1 MEFAVKALFVFAVFL
16 TALAGCKSGWGQ
28 KGTEFPGTAA
38 GGFSAA
44 ELHAFTALQPIDAHA
59 HVLRVDPGL
68 NALLDRL
75 NLHLLDILLVDD
87 KDPNMSNL
95 QAEKATAEAF
105 IRSAMGRAA
114 LCTSFDPYNIGKP
127 KFAANAIRSLD
138 EDFAH
143 GAVAVKVYKNLGM
156 EIRNAKGNPVL
167 PDDPALSPI
176 YADISAHNIT
186 MIAHF
191 ADPDSAW
198 QPPNPASPDYS
209 YYQENPQDYMYGKP
223 NQPSKATILAARDNV
238 LRKNPKLR
246 VVGAHLGSMESDFKQ
261 LAQHLDRYPNFTVD
275 LAARTAYLMLQ
286 PRSDAI
292 AFILK
297 YQDRLI
303 YGSDLVFIPSQ
314 DAGPRLRFWEREYA
328 RDWRFFATNDTVEA
342 DGVKGQGL
350 ALPNSVLRKI
360 YHDNAIRWF
369 PGIIATH

>member
-1 MEFAVKALFVFAVFL
+1 MEFAVKALFVSTLLLIAL
-16 TALAGCKSGWGQ
+16 TACKSRSVQ
-28 KGTEFPGTAA
+28 KSAESPGAAA
-38 GGFSAA
+38 GGFSTA
-44 ELHAFTALQPIDAHA
+44 ELRNFTALQPIDAHA

-87 KDPNMSNL
+87 KNPDMSNL
-95 QAEKATAEAF
+95 QTEKAAAEAF
-105 IRSAMGRAA
+105 IRSANGRAA
-114 LCTSFDPYNIGKP
+114 LCTTFDPYNIGRP
-127 KFAANAIRSLD
+127 KFAANAIRDLND
-138 EDFAH
+138 DFAH

-156 EIRNAKGNPVL
+156 EIRNAKGNSVL
-167 PDDPALSPI
+167 PDNPALSPI
-176 YADISAHNIT
+176 YADISAHKIT

-191 ADPDSAW
+191 ADPDSSW
-198 QPPNPASPDYS
+198 QPPNPSSPDYS
-209 YYQENPQDYMYGKP
+209 YYQENPRDYMYGKP

-238 LRKNPKLR
+238 LRKNPQLR

-261 LAQHLDRYPNFTVD
+261 IAQHLDRYPNFSVD
-275 LAARTAYLMLQ
+275 LAGRTAYLMLQ
-286 PRSDAI
+286 PRADVI

-303 YGSDLVFIPSQ
+303 YGSDLQFMPG
-314 DAGPRLRFWEREYA
+314 DEAGPRIRFWEREYA
-328 RDWRFFATNDTVEA
+328 RDWRFFATSETVEA

-360 YHDNAIRWF
+360 YHGNAVRWF